1 MEVKVSKVV
10 ALQLK
15 LTEDELRE
23 IVYDLTYLEND
34 NRASSATSALL
45 RELEG

>member
-1 MEVKVSKVV
+1 MEVKVSKAVTV
-10 ALQLK
+10 EIR
-15 LTEDELRE
+15 LTSDELAE

>member
-1 MEVKVSKVV
+1 MEVKVSKAVTV
-10 ALQLK
+10 EIR
-15 LTEDELRE
+15 LTSDELVE
-23 IVYDLTYLEND
+23 IVYDLNALEDD